1 MAKGKFQAGKG
12 GARPAAHND
21 PYAVLDKPEGKHSDL
36 RRKLWP
42 ILAAVAGVAVLVV
55 GILILTKGGSKL
67 PSQESTTPVTVALE
81 GLTRSELEQRFREL
95 DKIYDQALSLKLSP
109 ETTEG
114 EPTEEP
120 FTLTLTR
127 ADSGVGLDLTRLK
140 SDLDAGVGQETQGVD
155 SYLLDPRDYFKM
167 DEAAIRAFLEDFV
180 GKNGTEYEASSAKL
194 EEPTQEDLPKDEN
207 AEAPGKILVIHTG
220 TPGRGFTAQQLFD
233 TVKTAYETALIA
245 EQPETVLSQEL
256 SYALR
261 LPELVDAEKLHEQFC
276 TEAENASYDTEKNEI
291 VEGKEGFGFDQEA
304 LAEALAKAEPGA
316 VLRVPMNR
324 IKPEIDAEKLEANL
338 FKDVIGEA
346 HTKHTSN
353 SNRTNNL
360 RLACEAID
368 GTVVQPGEVFSFN
381 QTVGERTA
389 EKGYKEALAYVS
401 GGQTKPE
408 LGGGVCQVATSIYYA
423 VLLADLESVE
433 RAPHMFTVDYVP
445 LGMDA
450 TVYWGYRDYKFR
462 NTSPYPIR
470 VDASVSGGKV
480 HIVLNGTEWKDY
492 TVELSYEV
500 LEKETWEVV
509 EKEVSAGSG
518 YYNGQ
523 TITSP
528 YTGYKVQTYRTTKDR
543 ETGKVIETT
552 KIALN
557 HYDKRDKVVAKV
569 VGGSTP
575 QPTQPTPTQP
585 QPTQP
590 KPTEP
595 APTQPK
601 PTEPQPTQPP
611 ETQPTEPTPPETQAT
626 EPQPPETQATE
637 PQPPETQPAAPQPTE
652 TQPAEPAPGEG
663 EGGA

>member
-12 GARPAAHND
+12 GARPAARSD
-21 PYAVLDKPEGKHSDL
+21 PYAVQDKPVSKRSNHL
-36 RRKLWP
+36 RKLWP

-55 GILILTKGGSKL
+55 GILILTKGGSR
-67 PSQESTTPVTVALE
+67 SSGQNSTPPATVALE
-81 GLTRSELEQRFREL
+81 GLTRAELEQRFKEL
-95 DKIYDQALSLKLSP
+95 DKIYDQDLTLKLSP
-109 ETTEG
+109 ETELG

-120 FTLTLTR
+120 FILTLART
-127 ADSGVGLDLTRLK
+127 DSGVGLDLTKLK
-140 SDLDAGVGQETQGVD
+140 SDLDAGVGREAPEAD
-155 SYLLDPRDYFKM
+155 SFLLDPRDYFKM
-167 DEAAIRAFLEDFV
+167 DEDAIQSLLKEFAE
-180 GKNGTEYEASSAKL
+180 KNGTEYEASSARL
-194 EEPTQEDLPKDEN
+194 EEPAQEDLPKGEGE
-207 AEAPGKILVIHTG
+207 EAPGKILVIHTG

-245 EQPETVLSQEL
+245 EKPEEVLNQEL
-256 SYALR
+256 SYTLR
-261 LPELVDAEKLHEQFC
+261 LPELLDAEKLHEQFC
-276 TEAENASYDTEKNEI
+276 TEAENASYDAAKNEI

-304 LAEALAKAEPGA
+304 LAAALAEAEPGA
-316 VLRVPMNR
+316 VLRIPVKR
-324 IKPEIDAEKLEANL
+324 ILPEIDAEKLEANL

-401 GGQTKPE
+401 GGQTKAE

-462 NTSPYPIR
+462 NTSPYPIK
-470 VDASVSGGKV
+470 VEASVSDGKV
-480 HIVLNGTEWKDY
+480 HIVLHGTEWKDY

-500 LEKETWEVV
+500 LEKEPWEVV
-509 EKEVSAGSG
+509 EKEVAAGSG

-557 HYDKRDKVVAKV
+557 HYDKRDKVVAKLT
-569 VGGSTP
+569 GGSTP
-575 QPTQPTPTQP
+575 QPTE
-585 QPTQP
+585 P

-595 APTQPK
+595 K
-601 PTEPQPTQPP
+601 PTEPKPTDPA
-611 ETQPTEPTPPETQAT
+611 PTD
-626 EPQPPETQATE
+626 
-637 PQPPETQPAAPQPTE
+637 PQPTD
-652 TQPAEPAPGEG
+652 PAPTDPAPTDPAPTDPAPTDPEPTDPEPTDPEPTDPQPTDPESSEG
-663 EGGA
+663 EGGE